1 MGEALKRSTVTN
13 DQPRLRRVH
22 LPGTVP
28 SPSPAAPKPQEPEEK
43 REVSDTDPV
52 RRVVE

>member
-28 SPSPAAPKPQEPEEK
+28 SPSPAAPKPRDPEAE
-43 REVSDTDPV
+43 REASDTDSV